1 MRSLSKSELQ
11 LFDIL
16 KQFFNN
22 DEVYEEV
29 IKVFHLYTECV
40 IGADELLLL
49 VEKFFENDPEDIFE
63 RFIKIVL
70 SRENNWRKIS
80 WFCKNIQEI
89 ALQQKD

>member
-1 MRSLSKSELQ
+1 MKSLSKSELQ

-63 RFIKIVL
+63 RFKIIIL
-70 SRENNWRKIS
+70 SRENNWRKLS
-80 WFCKNIQEI
+80 WFCKNI
-89 ALQQKD
+89 

>member
-1 MRSLSKSELQ
+1 MKSLSKSELQ

>member
-1 MRSLSKSELQ
+1 MKSLSKSELQ

-89 ALQQKD
+89 ALQ